1 MCPEVKIGS
10 LGLEIRHSLNEEA
23 HPYAR
28 LIFEPDQGL
37 KVSLND
43 NAAEEKANV
52 SAKLDWQQGLL
63 MHSERQ
69 QSRTVTLQPG

>member
-23 HPYAR
+23 HPYVR

-37 KVSLND
+37 KIRLND
-43 NAAEEKANV
+43 NASKEKANV
-52 SAKLDWQQGLL
+52 SAKLDWQHGLL
-63 MHSERQ
+63 THSERQ
-69 QSRTVTLQPG
+69 HSWKVTLQPG